1 MPGAEEQISTQPPA
15 SAEIKLDA
23 VAIELHWSRST
34 SPLSLTISL
43 SLPHSLSFSPFPS
56 LSCLYHSLHLPV
68 LLKPV

>member
-43 SLPHSLSFSPFPS
+43 SPSFSLSLPFHLSPVFIT
-56 LSCLYHSLHLPV
+56 LSIFLCC
-68 LLKPV
+68 